1 MTTEPFSTGSDTID
15 TDATSELTRRLEG
28 LSRLV
33 EVTHSLAAEIDLTKL
48 LDVIARQACRALDC
62 DRASVFQYD
71 GDTHELFTVLATE
84 LEVSEIRIP
93 LDRGIAGHVARTRQ
107 LANVPDPAADPRW
120 NPDVDRATGYRT
132 TSILA
137 APLLSPHTGNL
148 IGVISLL
155 NKNNGGFDALDEELL
170 TSFSQHAGIAIHRA
184 HLVEELRRQGQIQ
197 ASLNVA
203 REVQRG
209 FMPDKLPSIPGYE
222 VDTWWFPNEAVGGDY
237 CDVVPL
243 RDGRMGLVIA
253 DVSGHGLGPSL
264 LMASVRAALRA
275 LILEHT
281 STEVLLNMLSHALLS
296 DLQDGRFITMVLAA
310 LDAEKHCVEFAN
322 AGHAPALHYRAASD
336 SFHELEAT
344 GLPLGVLDRPEY
356 PSGPPFQM
364 EVGDLVLLCTDGIVE
379 AMNEESQQFGQK
391 RLEEIVRRMARHPVP
406 ELTHAIGDAVSAHYI
421 GESPPDDLTVL
432 CVRRNA

>member
-1 MTTEPFSTGSDTID
+1 MTTEPLSPTSDTID
-15 TDATSELTRRLEG
+15 SDVSSELTRRLEG
-28 LSRLV
+28 LGRLV
-33 EVTHSLAAEIDLTKL
+33 EVTHALAAEIDLTKL
-48 LDVIARQACRALDC
+48 LEAIIHQACRALDC

-71 GDTHELFTVLATE
+71 AATKELFTVLATE
-84 LEVSEIRIP
+84 LEVAEIRTT
-93 LDRGIAGHVARTRQ
+93 LNRGISGDVARTRR

-137 APLLSPHTGNL
+137 APLLAPHNGAL
-148 IGVISLL
+148 LGVLTLL
-155 NKNNGGFDALDEELL
+155 NKRNGVFDSLDEELL

-184 HLVEELRRQGQIQ
+184 HLVEELRRQGRTQ
-197 ASLNVA
+197 ASLEVA
-203 REVQRG
+203 RQVQRG
-209 FMPDKLPSIPGYE
+209 FMPDKLPAIPGYE

-281 STEVLLNMLSHALLS
+281 STEVLLNMLSQALIS
-296 DLQDGRFITMVLAA
+296 DLQDGHFITMVMAA
-310 LDAEKHCVEFAN
+310 LDSQSHRVEFAN
-322 AGHAPALHYRAASD
+322 AGHAPALHYCAASD
-336 SFHELEAT
+336 TFVELEAT

-356 PSGPPFQM
+356 PFGPAFDM
-364 EVGDLVLLCTDGIVE
+364 DIGDMVILCTDGIVE
-379 AMNEESQQFGQK
+379 AMNEESEQFGQK
-391 RLEEIVRRMARHPVP
+391 RLEQIVRRMAKRPMT
-406 ELTHAIGDAVSAHYI
+406 ELTLEIGQAVSAHYI

-432 CVRRNA
+432 AVRRNG